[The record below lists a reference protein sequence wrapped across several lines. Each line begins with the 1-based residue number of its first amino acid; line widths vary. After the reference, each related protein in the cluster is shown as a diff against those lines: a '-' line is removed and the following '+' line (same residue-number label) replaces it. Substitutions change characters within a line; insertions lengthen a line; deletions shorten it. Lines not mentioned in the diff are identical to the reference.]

1 MNLAAARKEP
11 RVLIAVALVSVYF
24 IWGSTYL
31 ALRFGLDGF
40 PPFILNGLRF
50 LIAGGVMYV
59 VLRLRGVANPTR
71 RQAWNATRMG
81 VLLLVGGVGGMT
93 IAIQNG
99 IGSGV
104 AATAAAIIPV
114 WSALAGGAFGEWP
127 VRREWVGLAAGL
139 AGVVILVQEG
149 DFQSTVVGLIFAI
162 AAPLIWSVGAV
173 WGSHREMPDGF
184 MAATIQLLAA
194 GAVMLIVGPLMGE
207 RIEAV
212 PTAGSVV
219 ALGYLIVFGSIVAYT
234 AFVYLLRTVRPALA
248 TSYAYVNPIV
258 AVILGLTLGQEVV
271 TGPILI
277 ALPLILA
284 GVGLVATA
292 KDRKTKRPT
301 PQARPTTERVRE
313 TAA

>member
-11 RVLIAVALVSVYF
+11 RVLIAMALVSVYF

-149 DFQSTVVGLIFAI
+149 DFQSTAVGLTFAI
-162 AAPLIWSVGAV
+162 AAPLIWSLGAV
-173 WGSHREMPDGF
+173 WGSHREMPGGF
-184 MAATIQLLAA
+184 MSATIQLLAA
-194 GAVMLIVGPLMGE
+194 GAGCYDP
-207 RIEAV
+207 
-212 PTAGSVV
+212 
-219 ALGYLIVFGSIVAYT
+219 
-234 AFVYLLRTVRPALA
+234 
-248 TSYAYVNPIV
+248 
-258 AVILGLTLGQEVV
+258 
-271 TGPILI
+271 
-277 ALPLILA
+277 
-284 GVGLVATA
+284 
-292 KDRKTKRPT
+292 
-301 PQARPTTERVRE
+301 
-313 TAA
+313 